1 MRKTA
6 VSVIGGSSAD
16 ARELAWAEE
25 VGRLLAGRGVV
36 LICGGLGGVMEAACR
51 GAKSAG
57 GLTVGI
63 LPQAERDAGNA
74 FLDVA
79 VATGMGYA
87 RNAAVAYSG
96 DACIAIGGS
105 SGTLSEIAYATV
117 KRVPVVSLGSW
128 RLDERELS
136 HGMKP
141 LIAETPADAV
151 AQALELAG
159 MPRKAG
165 EKE

>member
-1 MRKTA
+1 MRKLTIA
-6 VSVIGGSSAD
+6 VIGGSSAS
-16 ARELAWAEE
+16 REELAWAEE
-25 VGRLLAGRGVV
+25 VGRLLAARGAV
-36 LICGGLGGVMEAACR
+36 LVCGGLGGVMEAACR
-51 GAKSAG
+51 GAQGAG

-63 LPQAERDAGNA
+63 LPAAERDGGNA

-79 VATGMGYA
+79 IATGMGYA

-128 RLDERELS
+128 VLDERPLS

-141 LIAETPADAV
+141 IQARTPAEAVDA
-151 AQALELAG
+151 AIRLARG
-159 MPRKAG
+159 
-165 EKE
+165 

>member
-1 MRKTA
+1 MRRTQ
-6 VSVIGGSSAD
+6 VSVIGASRATPED
-16 ARELAWAEE
+16 LARAEE
-25 VGRLLAGRGVV
+25 VGRLLAGKGVV
-36 LICGGLGGVMEAACR
+36 LVCGGLGGVMEAACR

-63 LPQAERDAGNA
+63 LPQDDRDKGNE

-79 VATGMGYA
+79 IATGMGYA
-87 RNAAVAYSG
+87 RNASVAYSG
-96 DACIAIGGS
+96 DVCIAIGGS

-128 RLDERELS
+128 RLDERALS

-141 LIAETPADAV
+141 VSASTPEDAVEKALSLIAS
-151 AQALELAG
+151 
-159 MPRKAG
+159 K
-165 EKE
+165 

>member
-1 MRKTA
+1 MRRTA
-6 VSVIGGSSAD
+6 ISVIGSSRAT
-16 ARELAWAEE
+16 AQELAWAEE
-25 VGRLLAGRGVV
+25 VGRLLARRGVV
-36 LICGGLGGVMEAACR
+36 LISGGLGGVMEAACR

-57 GLTVGI
+57 GLTVGV
-63 LPQAERDAGNA
+63 LPTAERDGGNHY
-74 FLDVA
+74 LDVA
-79 VATGMGYA
+79 IATGMGYA

-117 KRVPVVSLGSW
+117 RRVPVVSLGSW
-128 RLDERELS
+128 HLDERELS

-141 LIAETPADAV
+141 VVVETPAEAV
-151 AQALELAG
+151 EKALQLAG

-165 EKE
+165 AKE